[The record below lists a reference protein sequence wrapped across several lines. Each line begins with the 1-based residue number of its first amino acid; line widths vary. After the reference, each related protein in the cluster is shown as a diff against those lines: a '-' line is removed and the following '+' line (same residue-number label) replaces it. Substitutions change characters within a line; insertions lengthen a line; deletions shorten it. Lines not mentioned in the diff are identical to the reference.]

1 MPVNHDTTPAL
12 IQEWYRDRHGPCSYK
27 TAQRVRNQLIGNSQ
41 SIQAEQFTYLPSY
54 INQILALDPNAIA
67 RLRIDPNKRF
77 ANLFICPSS
86 SRHAWQHIRP
96 FIALDAAFTKVIHHY
111 VLLVAVGQDANKET
125 IALAWGVAPVENYE
139 HWAWFLS
146 NLNDALTGLNQSST
160 VLMSDRQKGLNLA
173 IARLLPHATEAYCC
187 KHIERNIESK
197 YKIDISVKFWA
208 VVKACTRT
216 QFETKMEELREDSQE
231 YVPSLCATLLT
242 VIVLSITCIR
252 YLTSTGRTLHFP
264 PIDMDS
270 EPQIL
275 LSSRTMSID
284 KLERSL
290 S

>member
-67 RLRIDPNKRF
+67 RLRIDPNKHF

-146 NLNDALTGLNQSST
+146 NLNDALTGLN
-160 VLMSDRQKGLNLA
+160 
-173 IARLLPHATEAYCC
+173 
-187 KHIERNIESK
+187 
-197 YKIDISVKFWA
+197 
-208 VVKACTRT
+208 
-216 QFETKMEELREDSQE
+216 
-231 YVPSLCATLLT
+231 
-242 VIVLSITCIR
+242 
-252 YLTSTGRTLHFP
+252 
-264 PIDMDS
+264 
-270 EPQIL
+270 
-275 LSSRTMSID
+275 
-284 KLERSL
+284 
-290 S
+290 